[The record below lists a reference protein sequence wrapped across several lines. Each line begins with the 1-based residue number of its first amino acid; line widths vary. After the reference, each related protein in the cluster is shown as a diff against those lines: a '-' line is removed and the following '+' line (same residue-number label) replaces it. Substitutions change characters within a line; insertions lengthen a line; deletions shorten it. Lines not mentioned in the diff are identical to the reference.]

1 LPFEYHQ
8 VFKVVLIKLGM
19 AEDFIEAENKKLL
32 VRLEYF
38 LVDKQTPLYRLVPQK
53 ALLRRQAI

>member
-1 LPFEYHQ
+1 
-8 VFKVVLIKLGM
+8 VLIKLGM